1 MEKQEGRISELKED
15 WGKLRTFVTI
25 LWSERRIYIKYALIA
40 FVVAVVIVF
49 SIPKTY
55 STSVMLA
62 PESQKSVLSG
72 SMSSLASMAG
82 LNLGG
87 MSEDAFGVD
96 LYPTIVSS
104 KDFLTQLFDV
114 RVRSRERDIDTT
126 YAAYLAN
133 YQRTAWW
140 GYPAKWIGG
149 AVKALLSDD
158 GALEDAQEGGPKKLS
173 KDEIALYKAMQGCV
187 LCSVDEYTGI
197 LTITVFDQDPEICTV
212 MADTVVHRLSD
223 FILDYRT
230 HKARTD
236 YEYTY
241 NLCEDARQNYLQTQ
255 GRYAE
260 FVASH
265 SDIYSPVVKARAE
278 FLENE
283 SQLAYT
289 AYSQLVA
296 QVQLAQ
302 TKLRESTP
310 VYTFIESAYM
320 PERAS
325 SPKKVLTVLAFL
337 FLSCVAASAKLFYK
351 YFIAEDESK

>member
-1 MEKQEGRISELKED
+1 MEKDSRISELQED
-15 WGKLRTFVTI
+15 WGKLRSFAAV
-25 LWSERRIYIKYALIA
+25 LWHEKRLYIKYAFIA
-40 FVVAVVIVF
+40 VAVAVVIVF

-62 PESQKSVLSG
+62 PEAQKSPLSG

-104 KDFLTQLFDV
+104 KDFLTRLFDV
-114 RVRSRERDIDTT
+114 RVRSAERDIDTT
-126 YAAYLAN
+126 YSAYLSH
-133 YQRTAWW
+133 YQKSAWW
-140 GYPAKWIGG
+140 SYPVKWVGG
-149 AVKALLSDD
+149 AIKVLMPDD
-158 GALEDAQEGGPKKLS
+158 VSGEGKTNVNKPKSLT
-173 KDEIALYKAMQGCV
+173 KDEYALYKGMQGCI

-197 LTITVFDQDPEICTV
+197 LTITVHDQDAEICT
-212 MADTVVHRLSD
+212 MLADTVVNRLNE
-223 FILDYRT
+223 FILGYRT

-241 NLCEDARQNYLQTQ
+241 NLCEDARVNYLRAQ
-255 GRYAE
+255 GEYAE
-260 FVASH
+260 FVATH
-265 SDIYSPVVKARAE
+265 TDIYSPVVKAKAE
-278 FLENE
+278 FMENE
-283 SQLAYT
+283 AQLAYT

-296 QVQLAQ
+296 QMQLAQ

-310 VYTFIESAYM
+310 VYTVIESAYV

-337 FLSCVAASAKLFYK
+337 FLSAVAASAKLFYK
-351 YFIAEDESK
+351 YFIAGDERG